1 MKSAWSS
8 RFHVELI
15 DLSYHSASLCCQ
27 GCWVVWRLYDDD
39 DEDDDVE
46 DGDGDNADDE
56 MWEYRCRNW

>member
-15 DLSYHSASLCCQ
+15 DLSILSYHSASLCCQ
-27 GCWVVWRLYDDD
+27 GCWVVWRWYD

-56 MWEYRCRNW
+56 MW

>member
-27 GCWVVWRLYDDD
+27 GCWVVWRWYDDD
-39 DEDDDVE
+39 DEDDVE

-56 MWEYRCRNW
+56 MW